1 MKFSLTI
8 LCSLYLLAFGFAQ
21 DPARSKQAASP
32 AIGLEVGRKAPTF
45 SSADQFG
52 EDQANEGLRGTGG
65 TILLFFR
72 SADW

>member
-1 MKFSLTI
+1 MKFGLTI
-8 LCSLYLLAFGFAQ
+8 LCSLYLLAWSAQ
-21 DPARSKQAASP
+21 DPARSRQAASP
-32 AIGLEVGRKAPTF
+32 AIGLEVGRKAPAF

-52 EDQANEGLRGTGG
+52 EDQANGGLRGTGG